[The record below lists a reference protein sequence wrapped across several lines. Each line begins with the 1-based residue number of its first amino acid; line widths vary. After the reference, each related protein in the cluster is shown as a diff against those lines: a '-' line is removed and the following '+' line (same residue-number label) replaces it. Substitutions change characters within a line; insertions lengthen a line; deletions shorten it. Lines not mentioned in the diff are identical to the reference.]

1 MRRDIRTLVRRAT
14 ATALAG
20 TSVFA
25 FAGTAAA
32 KPRVHPVRYHAGS
45 EPLVI
50 GHRGAP
56 AYRPEETLQ
65 SYALAAAM
73 GADYL
78 EGDLEST
85 KDGVVVMRH
94 DVEISQT
101 TDVADHPEFAGL
113 KTTKT
118 IDGEPITDW
127 FVPDF
132 TYAQLKTLRAKERLP
147 AIRQHNTL
155 FDRRYVVPTFQQVID
170 LRKRLSKRYHRPIGL
185 YIETKHPTFYTSIG
199 LPLDPKVIK
208 IVKRNH
214 LDRQGTR
221 LFLQS
226 FEPVSV
232 KRLSRAL
239 PNVPIVQLI
248 GTVGSAAD
256 GSGPF
261 ADMVTPAGLAK
272 IAVYADGIG
281 PDKNLVVPRDA
292 AGRLLAPTTLVADAH
307 KDGLLVHPFTFRAE
321 NSFLPLDYRSGS
333 VPSDYGNAF
342 AEDDLFLRLGVDG
355 IFTDNPDIGVLA
367 RGEFEHSR

>member
-1 MRRDIRTLVRRAT
+1 MSRRTSAFARRAT
-14 ATALAG
+14 VATVAGLA
-20 TSVFA
+20 VLA
-25 FAGTAAA
+25 FAQTAAA
-32 KPRVHPVRYHAGS
+32 RPRVHPIRYHRGDV
-45 EPLVI
+45 PLVI

-56 AYRPEETLQ
+56 GYRPEETLQ

-85 KDGVVVMRH
+85 KDGVLVMRH

-101 TDVADHPEFAGL
+101 TDVADHPEFASL

-118 IDGEPITDW
+118 IDGVAITDW

-132 TYAQLKTLRAKERLP
+132 TYAQLQTLRAKERLP

-155 FDRRYVVPTFQQVID
+155 FDGRYAVPTFQQVID
-170 LRKRLSKRYHRPIGL
+170 LSKRLSRKYHRRLGL

-199 LPLDPKVIK
+199 LSLEPKVIK
-208 IVKRNH
+208 VVRRNH
-214 LDRQGTR
+214 LDAKCTK

-226 FEPVSV
+226 FEPGSM
-232 KRLSRAL
+232 KTLGKAL
-239 PNVPIVQLI
+239 PNVPVIQLI
-248 GTVGSAAD
+248 DSAGSAGD

-272 IAVYADGIG
+272 IAAYADGIG
-281 PDKNLVVPRDA
+281 PDKGWIDPRDA
-292 AGRLLAPTTLVADAH
+292 TGKLLGPTSLVADAH
-307 KDGLLVHPFTFRAE
+307 RDRLLVHPFTFRAE
-321 NSFLPLDYRSGS
+321 NSFLPLDFRSGT
-333 VPSDYGNAF
+333 VVSDYGNAF
-342 AEDDLFLRLGVDG
+342 AEDELFFRLGVDG

-367 RGEFEHSR
+367 RGEFESRR